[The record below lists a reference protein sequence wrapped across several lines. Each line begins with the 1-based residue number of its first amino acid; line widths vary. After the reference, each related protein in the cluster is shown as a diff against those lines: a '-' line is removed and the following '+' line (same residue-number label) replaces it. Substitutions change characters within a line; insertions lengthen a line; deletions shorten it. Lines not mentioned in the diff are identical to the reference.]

1 MQISQGEDK
10 VTKSRDYKM
19 PALATTAVC
28 RKEPLWHGGFE
39 GCWGQSGVRK
49 EEMRS
54 LFTLK
59 TLSHTLRVA
68 LQRGFVVA
76 GVKVWDDQGVR
87 QEASL
92 TTVVG
97 NNSSLLSQ
105 RTISLAQKFQCS
117 DFELEYTIFL
127 LELQIW
133 NKDFSKWPG
142 KQRGLSISHLGST
155 PAPTEDS
162 DLNGQPLSNM

>member
-1 MQISQGEDK
+1 
-10 VTKSRDYKM
+10 
-19 PALATTAVC
+19 
-28 RKEPLWHGGFE
+28 
-39 GCWGQSGVRK
+39 
-49 EEMRS
+49 MRS

-127 LELQIW
+127 LELQI
-133 NKDFSKWPG
+133 
-142 KQRGLSISHLGST
+142 
-155 PAPTEDS
+155 
-162 DLNGQPLSNM
+162 

>member
-1 MQISQGEDK
+1 
-10 VTKSRDYKM
+10 
-19 PALATTAVC
+19 
-28 RKEPLWHGGFE
+28 
-39 GCWGQSGVRK
+39 
-49 EEMRS
+49 MRS

-105 RTISLAQKFQCS
+105 RTIQHKNFNVAILNWNTQYFFWNYRYETKISASDQVSRGAYPYLTWDPLQYPLKIVISMGSLSATCNCTPRRAQQS
-117 DFELEYTIFL
+117 
-127 LELQIW
+127 Q
-133 NKDFSKWPG
+133 
-142 KQRGLSISHLGST
+142 SIST
-155 PAPTEDS
+155 
-162 DLNGQPLSNM
+162 